1 MAHDLPRE
9 IFVITQTGKW
19 PLKVYN
25 TETAAIFG
33 YEAAVK
39 EEGGQKHRVKLRRCR
54 LEEREEL
61 VVQRTDPVLVP
72 AHDEVEAPDGLRD

>member
-1 MAHDLPRE
+1 MAHDLPDE

-33 YEAAVK
+33 YEAALK

-54 LEEREEL
+54 LVVGEEL
-61 VVQRTDPVLVP
+61 VVQRFDPMLVP
-72 AHDEVEAPDGLRD
+72 VHDDAVEDSDA